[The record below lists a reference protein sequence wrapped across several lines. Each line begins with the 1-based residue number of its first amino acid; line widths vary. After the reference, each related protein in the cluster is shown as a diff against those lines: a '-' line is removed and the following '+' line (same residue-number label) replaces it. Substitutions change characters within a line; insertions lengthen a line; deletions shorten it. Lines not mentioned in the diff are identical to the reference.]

1 MKAGLILIAI
11 GLAVLVGPPQAPD
24 TTPDAASDLL
34 TAIYNADRVRRV
46 ALIRELDSR
55 EFDSD
60 ADKAD
65 WHNAQSREILAD
77 VFQPYVLAL
86 AEALDGD
93 TLTEFADELEPSR

>member
-11 GLAVLVGPPQAPD
+11 GLAVLVGPPQTPD
-24 TTPDAASDLL
+24 TTPAADLL

-55 EFDSD
+55 EFSSD

-65 WHNAQSREILAD
+65 YHNAQSREILAD

-86 AEALDGD
+86 AEALEAD
-93 TLTEFADELEPSR
+93 TLPDFADQLEPSR

>member
-11 GLAVLVGPPQAPD
+11 GLAVLIGPPQTPD
-24 TTPDAASDLL
+24 TTPDVASDLL

-46 ALIRELDSR
+46 ALIRELHSR

-65 WHNAQSREILAD
+65 WHNAQSREILGD

-86 AEALDGD
+86 AEALEAD
-93 TLTEFADELEPSR
+93 TLPDFADQLEPSR